1 MLQACFCGWTGE
13 VEDQRVTY
21 VGDGELAL
29 ECPNC
34 GRHDRLEWI
43 SPHLREALL
52 RVAAERAADVVP
64 TDFVARAD
72 SLIGSVTSS

>member
-1 MLQACFCGWTGE
+1 MSRTGELRFVVLQACFCGWIGE
-13 VEDQRVTY
+13 VEEQRV
-21 VGDGELAL
+21 VGDGEQAL

-52 RVAAERAADVVP
+52 QAAAERAADIVQ
-64 TDFVARAD
+64 TDSVMVAD
-72 SLIGSVTSS
+72 